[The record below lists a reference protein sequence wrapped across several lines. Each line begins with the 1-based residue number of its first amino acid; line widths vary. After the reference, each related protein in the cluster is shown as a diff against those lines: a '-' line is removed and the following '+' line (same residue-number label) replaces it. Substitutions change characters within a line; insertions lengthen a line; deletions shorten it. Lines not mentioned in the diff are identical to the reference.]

1 MSLTP
6 VPWVPHMHTLS
17 QVTDFEAGEGLTALE
32 VAACGPSSGNI
43 SKREMRLPQPV
54 THSQDKEKT
63 NFLSLMG
70 K

>member
-1 MSLTP
+1 
-6 VPWVPHMHTLS
+6 MHTHC
-17 QVTDFEAGEGLTALE
+17 QVTDFEAGKGLTALE

-43 SKREMRLPQPV
+43 SKREMRFPQPV